1 MGNLKQKLSK
11 LFSLGEVNPVQDEK
25 LIFKILLACERASI
39 IVVAV
44 VSGVAVAAY
53 GYLLASGYTEWE
65 VVRWATAAL
74 LFILATAITDVGVKY
89 FIQKGAF
96 DFFSAFN
103 PSTYKDSKTNWKDVL
118 IIIVAGIL
126 TLACFHYC
134 EVNKFV
140 DDLIDL
146 EWGRVTA
153 KYAIKVL
160 LFCVF
165 ISISEASLK
174 TFLDYN
180 PVGNFSWFQRS
191 MQVVGWSC
199 MVALIA
205 GMFLFDYYSVD
216 AVRNPVANMVKKES
230 KLNQD
235 SIRQITANRED
246 TRVGAVNVAING
258 VQADINATRRQIKA
272 EKVRAANSNQEMKRL
287 ADSGNGWAESQIK
300 AAQAK
305 AAAPLQQRLAEQEG
319 LKKELREQQ
328 ARDLAYKSA
337 VITKSDSTV
346 FATNAAIESRNNDL
360 VKGTSTMF
368 IWLGFFAKCIAGLIR
383 VMLVVLFL
391 GNPVDANKDGKVDYR
406 DVTSAAA
413 GGFLAA

>member
-1 MGNLKQKLSK
+1 MGNLKQTFKN

-65 VVRWATAAL
+65 IVRWATAAL

-96 DFFSAFN
+96 DFFVFFKFEWVKGLRQSAF
-103 PSTYKDSKTNWKDVL
+103 VRAMQM
-118 IIIVAGIL
+118 VAW
-126 TLACFHYC
+126 
-134 EVNKFV
+134 V
-140 DDLIDL
+140 
-146 EWGRVTA
+146 
-153 KYAIKVL
+153 
-160 LFCVF
+160 
-165 ISISEASLK
+165 
-174 TFLDYN
+174 
-180 PVGNFSWFQRS
+180 
-191 MQVVGWSC
+191 C
-199 MVALIA
+199 MCALIA

-235 SIRQITANRED
+235 SIRQITADRED
-246 TRVGAVNVAING
+246 ARVGAVTVAINSI
-258 VQADINATRRQIKA
+258 QADISATRRQIEA
-272 EKVRAANSNQEMKRL
+272 EKIRAANSNQKMKRL
-287 ADSGNGWAESQIK
+287 ADSGNGWAKSQIK

-305 AAAPLQQRLAEQEG
+305 AVAPLQQRLAEQEG

-337 VITKSDSTV
+337 IITKSDSTV
-346 FATNAAIESRNNDL
+346 FATNAAIENRNNDL
-360 VKGTSTMF
+360 VTGTSTMF

-413 GGFLAA
+413 GGFLAG

>member
-1 MGNLKQKLSK
+1 LKQTFKN

-74 LFILATAITDVGVKY
+74 LFILATAITDVGVKF

-118 IIIVAGIL
+118 IIVVAGIL
-126 TLACFHYC
+126 TFACFHYC

-140 DDLIDL
+140 NDLISL
-146 EWGRVTA
+146 EWGRIAA

-165 ISISEASLK
+165 ISISEVSLK
-174 TFLDYN
+174 SFLDYN
-180 PVGNFSWFQRS
+180 QVGNFSWFQRS
-191 MQVVGWSC
+191 MQVVAWSC

-216 AVRNPVANMVKKES
+216 AVRNPVANMVKQEKT
-230 KLNQD
+230 LNAD
-235 SIRQITANRED
+235 SLRQIVDAQEQA
-246 TRVGAVNVAING
+246 RVGAVVSAIDA
-258 VQADINATRRQIKA
+258 VKADIRATERQIQA
-272 EKVRAANSNQEMKRL
+272 EKQRVYNSETALKKLIER
-287 ADSGNGWAESQIK
+287 DKNGWARGEMK
-300 AAQAK
+300 AKQERAATGLNAQLATLRQNK
-305 AAAPLQQRLAEQEG
+305 ADLEQQRT
-319 LKKELREQQ
+319 K
-328 ARDLAYKSA
+328 DLAYRSK
-337 VITKSDSTV
+337 VIATTDSTAL
-346 FATNAAIESRNNDL
+346 ATNTAIAARNNDL
-360 VKGTSTMF
+360 VTGTSTMF

-391 GNPVDANKDGKVDYR
+391 GNPVDANQDGKVDYR

-413 GGFLAA
+413 GGFLAG

>member
-1 MGNLKQKLSK
+1 MFPENLINNNHNNYNEMGNLKQTFKN

-65 VVRWATAAL
+65 IVRWATAAL

-96 DFFSAFN
+96 DFFVFFKFEWVKGLRQSAF
-103 PSTYKDSKTNWKDVL
+103 VRAMQL
-118 IIIVAGIL
+118 VAW
-126 TLACFHYC
+126 
-134 EVNKFV
+134 V
-140 DDLIDL
+140 
-146 EWGRVTA
+146 
-153 KYAIKVL
+153 
-160 LFCVF
+160 
-165 ISISEASLK
+165 
-174 TFLDYN
+174 
-180 PVGNFSWFQRS
+180 
-191 MQVVGWSC
+191 C
-199 MVALIA
+199 MCALIT

-235 SIRQITANRED
+235 SIRQITADRED
-246 TRVGAVNVAING
+246 ARVGAVNVAING
-258 VQADINATRRQIKA
+258 VQADINATRRQIEA
-272 EKVRAANSNQEMKRL
+272 EKVRAANSNQKMKRL
-287 ADSGNGWAESQIK
+287 ADSGNGWAKSQIK
-300 AAQAK
+300 AAQVK

-360 VKGTSTMF
+360 VTGTSTMF

>member
-1 MGNLKQKLSK
+1 MVTKTFLQRIKN

-65 VVRWATAAL
+65 PIRWGMAIL
-74 LFILATAITDVGVKY
+74 LFALATAITDVGVKY

-96 DFFSAFN
+96 DFFVFFKLAW
-103 PSTYKDSKTNWKDVL
+103 WKDLSQNLFVRAMQF
-118 IIIVAGIL
+118 VAW
-126 TLACFHYC
+126 
-134 EVNKFV
+134 V
-140 DDLIDL
+140 
-146 EWGRVTA
+146 
-153 KYAIKVL
+153 
-160 LFCVF
+160 
-165 ISISEASLK
+165 
-174 TFLDYN
+174 
-180 PVGNFSWFQRS
+180 
-191 MQVVGWSC
+191 C
-199 MVALIA
+199 MIALIA

-216 AVRNPVANMVKKES
+216 SVRRPVANMVKKES

-235 SIRQITANRED
+235 SISQLVEERENVRLGAVVGAITAIQ
-246 TRVGAVNVAING
+246 V
-258 VQADINATRRQIKA
+258 DINSTRRQIEV
-272 EKVRAANSNQEMKRL
+272 EKVRAANSNQKMKRL
-287 ADSGNGWAESQIK
+287 ADSGNGWAKAQIK

-305 AAAPLQQRLAEQEG
+305 ATAPLQQRLIEQEG

-328 ARDLAYKSA
+328 ARDLAYKSE

-360 VKGTSTMF
+360 VTGTSTMF

-413 GGFLAA
+413 GGFLAG

>member
-1 MGNLKQKLSK
+1 VQNLWKTFGKHLIYRTFSENLINNNRNNSNEMGNLKQTFKN

-96 DFFSAFN
+96 DFFVFFKFEWVKGLKQSAF
-103 PSTYKDSKTNWKDVL
+103 VRAMQL
-118 IIIVAGIL
+118 VAW
-126 TLACFHYC
+126 
-134 EVNKFV
+134 V
-140 DDLIDL
+140 
-146 EWGRVTA
+146 
-153 KYAIKVL
+153 
-160 LFCVF
+160 
-165 ISISEASLK
+165 
-174 TFLDYN
+174 
-180 PVGNFSWFQRS
+180 
-191 MQVVGWSC
+191 C
-199 MVALIA
+199 MVTLIA

-235 SIRQITANRED
+235 SIRQITADRED
-246 TRVGAVNVAING
+246 ARVGAVNVAING
-258 VQADINATRRQIKA
+258 VQADINATRRQIEV
-272 EKVRAANSNQEMKRL
+272 EKTRAANSNQKMKRL
-287 ADSGNGWAESQIK
+287 ADSGNGWAKSQIK

-337 VITKSDSTV
+337 VITKSDSAV

-360 VKGTSTMF
+360 VTGTSTMF

-413 GGFLAA
+413 GGFLAG

>member
-1 MGNLKQKLSK
+1 MFSKNLINNNHKFTNEMGNLKQKLSK
-11 LFSLGEVNPVQDEK
+11 LFSLGEVNPVEDEK

-74 LFILATAITDVGVKY
+74 LFILATAITDVGVKF

-96 DFFSAFN
+96 DFFVFFN
-103 PSTYKDSKTNWKDVL
+103 PSTYKKKKVEYF
-118 IIIVAGIL
+118 A
-126 TLACFHYC
+126 
-134 EVNKFV
+134 
-140 DDLIDL
+140 L
-146 EWGRVTA
+146 EHHGM
-153 KYAIKVL
+153 
-160 LFCVF
+160 
-165 ISISEASLK
+165 K
-174 TFLDYN
+174 TFEENGKTYVLTPKYN
-180 PVGNFSWFQRS
+180 IFQRA
-191 MQVVGWSC
+191 MQVVAWVC

-216 AVRNPVANMVKKES
+216 SVRRPVANMVKKES

-235 SIRQITANRED
+235 SIRQITEARENA
-246 TRVGAVNVAING
+246 RVNAVGGAIMSL
-258 VQADINATRRQIKA
+258 QADINATRRQIEA
-272 EKVRAANSNQEMKRL
+272 EKVRAANSNQKMKRL
-287 ADSGNGWAESQIK
+287 ADSGNGWAKSQIK

-328 ARDLAYKSA
+328 ARDLAYKSE

-360 VKGTSTMF
+360 VTGTSTMF

-391 GNPVDANKDGKVDYR
+391 SNPVDANQDGKVDYR
-406 DVTSAAA
+406 DVTDAAA
-413 GGFLAA
+413 KGFIAG

>member
-1 MGNLKQKLSK
+1 MFPENLINNNHNNYNEMGNLKQTFKN

-65 VVRWATAAL
+65 IVRWATAAL

-96 DFFSAFN
+96 DFFVFFKFEWVKGLRQSAF
-103 PSTYKDSKTNWKDVL
+103 VRAMQL
-118 IIIVAGIL
+118 VAW
-126 TLACFHYC
+126 
-134 EVNKFV
+134 V
-140 DDLIDL
+140 
-146 EWGRVTA
+146 
-153 KYAIKVL
+153 
-160 LFCVF
+160 
-165 ISISEASLK
+165 
-174 TFLDYN
+174 
-180 PVGNFSWFQRS
+180 
-191 MQVVGWSC
+191 C
-199 MVALIA
+199 MCALIA

-235 SIRQITANRED
+235 SIRQITADRED
-246 TRVGAVNVAING
+246 ARVGAVNIAING
-258 VQADINATRRQIKA
+258 VQADINATRRQIEA
-272 EKVRAANSNQEMKRL
+272 EKVRAANSNHKMKRL
-287 ADSGNGWAESQIK
+287 ADSGNGWAKSQIK

-360 VKGTSTMF
+360 VTGTSTMF

-413 GGFLAA
+413 GGFLAG